1 MFQVFKSHKISH
13 CKVEIKQKENHDNVI
28 ILQTTMSTF
37 QMLLKA
43 INTDKYFVQMSHFKI
58 LTAQKCNY
66 KVCQLQFE
74 VWTLLLTHYSQTTSK
89 FHWHNNMCMSH
100 QLAPK
105 FWWYFQWF
113 PERIE
118 KENILYKSH
127 IDEAENYGSKN
138 GSNYAQIYW
147 ECR

>member
-13 CKVEIKQKENHDNVI
+13 CKVEIKEQKENHENVI

-74 VWTLLLTHYSQTTSK
+74 VLTLLLTHYSQTTSK
-89 FHWHNNMCMSH
+89 FH
-100 QLAPK
+100 
-105 FWWYFQWF
+105 
-113 PERIE
+113 
-118 KENILYKSH
+118 
-127 IDEAENYGSKN
+127 
-138 GSNYAQIYW
+138 
-147 ECR
+147 

>member
-1 MFQVFKSHKISH
+1 
-13 CKVEIKQKENHDNVI
+13 
-28 ILQTTMSTF
+28 
-37 QMLLKA
+37 
-43 INTDKYFVQMSHFKI
+43 
-58 LTAQKCNY
+58 
-66 KVCQLQFE
+66 
-74 VWTLLLTHYSQTTSK
+74 
-89 FHWHNNMCMSH
+89 MSH

-138 GSNYAQIYW
+138 GNQVCKNIL
-147 ECR
+147 RV